1 MVDDVDDEDD
11 EDDECGEEEEDVV
24 DEEGDDNNDVMV
36 DKLGLSD
43 LGMDLRAAVAS
54 SDGAPVKKRRRKLR
68 GSLPPLTDALLAMP
82 LTHLLLPVEGQREA
96 LEARLAEA
104 EAHFDSFSS
113 LKPKFQPVN
122 DRDGSLIAAD
132 AGIVDF
138 GGKFK
143 GSKSMDGVVLDALE
157 DPSVDLDD
165 PKCFIY
171 GNARGALQRG
181 KRSWTAVL
189 RNVYVV
195 TEGVS
200 SILPECHLRLDPTQV
215 IDPTQ
220 ASAARTPATTL

>member
-1 MVDDVDDEDD
+1 V
-11 EDDECGEEEEDVV
+11 CS
-24 DEEGDDNNDVMV
+24 
-36 DKLGLSD
+36 SD
-43 LGMDLRAAVAS
+43 L
-54 SDGAPVKKRRRKLR
+54 
-68 GSLPPLTDALLAMP
+68 DALLAMP
-82 LTHLLLPVEGQREA
+82 LTHLPLPMEGQKEA

-104 EAHFDSFSS
+104 EEHFDSFSS
-113 LKPKFQPVN
+113 FKPKFQPVN

-143 GSKSMDGVVLDALE
+143 GSKSLDGVALDALE

-171 GNARGALQRG
+171 GNARGVLQRG
-181 KRSWTAVL
+181 KRTWTAVL

-200 SILPECHLRLDPTQV
+200 SILPECHLCLDPTQV

-220 ASAARTPATTL
+220 ASAARTPATL